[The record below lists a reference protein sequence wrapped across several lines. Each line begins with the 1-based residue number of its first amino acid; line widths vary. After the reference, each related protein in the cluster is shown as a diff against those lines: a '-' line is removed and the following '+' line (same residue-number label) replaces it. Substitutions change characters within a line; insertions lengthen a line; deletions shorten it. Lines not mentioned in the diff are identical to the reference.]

1 MEFKKAYTQQGI
13 IKRSNKYQIK
23 KHYTDMTAHE
33 KAIIQQHLLTVKKLN
48 RHPHYIQREKECKH
62 DIELSDI
69 LATIHRKD
77 LHKHIIEYNETYAN
91 GRIEQRVLVRIARVY
106 NRILNDRKKPEK
118 CFGFVV
124 LNLTSGQVLTG
135 YFNSIHDTHATLRK
149 FRYNNNLIIRP
160 IKKGGYSWEERQ
172 NIKSNEMNYRHK

>member
-1 MEFKKAYTQQGI
+1 MECKKAYTEQGI
-13 IKRSNKYQIK
+13 QKRSNKYQVK
-23 KHYTDMTAHE
+23 KHYTDMTAQE
-33 KAIIQQHLLTVKKLN
+33 KAIIQQHLLTVKKLD
-48 RHPHYIQREKECKH
+48 RHPHYMQREQECKQ

-77 LHKHIIEYNETYAN
+77 LPRNIIEYNETYSN
-91 GRIEQRVLVRIARVY
+91 GRLEQRVLVRIARIY
-106 NRILNDRKKPEK
+106 NRMLNGRKKSEQ

-135 YFNSIHDTHATLRK
+135 YFNSVHDRHDTLRK

-160 IKKGGYSWEERQ
+160 IKKGGYSWKERQ
-172 NIKSNEMNYRHK
+172 DIESNEMYHRHK